1 MRIRFFVDPDSGE
14 LEITKHGVS
23 EEEVHDVFESPD
35 DDLPSRNGTCA
46 LYGRTSG
53 GRWLKVIY
61 TEGDEQGDYF
71 VLTAYPPTPRATKAL
86 RRRLRKKQ

>member
-1 MRIRFFVDPDSGE
+1 MRLRFFVDPDNGQ

-35 DDLPSRNGTCA
+35 DDLSSRNGTRA

-61 TEGDEQGDYF
+61 TEADEHGEYF
-71 VLTAYPPTPRATKAL
+71 VLTAYPPTPRAIKAL